1 MKKKGMRLVAMIE
14 EIKSK
19 EKSKEENKEEKYEI
33 INFLPD
39 LKVKHIGGKKFE
51 IEENEDYIKI
61 PYADGIDDLTVIV
74 GENGVGKTRLVNDI
88 LSQSEEKLFIYRL
101 GKDKYIYLQ
110 HTDKDDRRRT
120 GEQNFVNNNELE
132 LTFSS
137 KIGRKKYNATGSDF
151 KELQIVKFSNSIE
164 KEGGTILL
172 DLSKDVSTTK
182 LLERNKHRT
191 VVLEDMKNQI
201 SFIKELMEKETDLEK
216 LFNSH
221 PILRP
226 IISNKQI
233 VIAFR
238 NTIQEVNFN
247 QEWKFLAQRQLSYF
261 KNRRARFIQYFFD
274 ILIYI
279 VISNKKRKINDHE
292 YNQELFNLFVK
303 QTHREVPS
311 YYYGQEI
318 VRSLLKNSREEQGR
332 ELEKRLQAGDSKAK
346 EFWDKVVTYNSF
358 FEHTPHGK
366 EMISNYE
373 SGSTKQKNRLGNAIK
388 TDKVFEELR
397 AIEGINAKVIEH
409 LVSLYKSTDLID
421 TTNDIDQFSKIQQ
434 LLGILS
440 KIEGE
445 NYILKN
451 TEYKNIIDRF
461 MGEII
466 FSWDGLSSGELALLN
481 LFGRLFSI
489 KKGLKANNILLL
501 LDEVDL
507 GLHPEWQRRWIS
519 VALPIIKE
527 IFKGKHI
534 QIIMTTHSPIM
545 LSDIYADNVIM
556 LRKDTNGNRIIVENQ
571 GMEKNQ
577 VTTFGQNIHDLYR
590 DSFFLDSTR
599 GEYAKEQIQET
610 TKVLYELELWQDEES
625 RIFDIYKGKCKERY
639 KELFASDT
647 DDLDKKIDEEAFE
660 VWFSHRSQ
668 IEKDIENIKKISNEE
683 EYANLFYEKYYKT
696 KDQGKFTDLFK
707 ERFNDDKQII
717 EKLKSGEIIFPEF
730 NRTNYKD
737 EYKTQYREKY
747 IKLRDDILNNSFIR
761 EKIQKSSSDDR
772 FKQIL
777 KYRIDAI
784 GEQLI
789 KRKLLSMWDKIWFS
803 ETVPEISSG
812 NSELLQQIREVF
824 ATNKQVLLK
833 VSEIEE
839 LINSHNGEE

>member
-1 MKKKGMRLVAMIE
+1 MIE
-14 EIKSK
+14 ETKSK

-39 LKVKHIGGKKFE
+39 IKVKYTDKKEFK
-51 IEENEDYIKI
+51 IEKNEGYIKI
-61 PYADGIDDLTVIV
+61 PYAEGIDDLSVIV

-88 LSQSEEKLFIYRL
+88 LSQDEKKLFIYQL
-101 GKDKYIYLQ
+101 GNDKYIYLKLP
-110 HTDKDDRRRT
+110 DKNDRRRT
-120 GEQNFVNNNELE
+120 GEHNFVRKCELE
-132 LTFSS
+132 LKVSPE
-137 KIGRKKYNATGSDF
+137 IEGQRYNAGHSDF
-151 KELQIVKFSNSIE
+151 KEFQIVKFSNSIE

-216 LFNSH
+216 LFKSH

-238 NTIQEVNFN
+238 NTIQEVDFN
-247 QEWKFLAQRQLSYF
+247 QEWKFLAQRQLSHF

-279 VISNKKRKINDHE
+279 VISNKNRKINDPE
-292 YNQELFNLFVK
+292 YNLELFNLFVK
-303 QTHREVPS
+303 QTYREVPS
-311 YYYGQEI
+311 YYNGQEI
-318 VRSLLKNSREEQGR
+318 FGSLLKNSREEQRR

-346 EFWDKVVTYNSF
+346 EFLDKVIAYNNF
-358 FEHTPHGK
+358 FEHAPNGK
-366 EMISNYE
+366 EMVSNYH
-373 SGSTKQKNRLGNAIK
+373 SGRTKQKKRLGNTIK

-397 AIEGINAKVIEH
+397 AIEGINDKIIEH
-409 LVSLYKSTDLID
+409 LESLYSSADLID

-434 LLGILS
+434 LLSILS
-440 KIEGE
+440 QIEGE
-445 NYILKN
+445 NYILTN
-451 TEYKNIIDRF
+451 TGYKNIIDKF
-461 MGEII
+461 MGEIT

-489 KKGLKANNILLL
+489 KKGLKAANILLL

-545 LSDIYADNVIM
+545 LSDIYAENVIM

-590 DSFFLDSTR
+590 DSFFLESTR

-610 TKVLYELELWQDEES
+610 TKVLYELELCQDEVS
-625 RIFDIYKGKCKERY
+625 RIKKLKLVYVHQKIMGKKLKGEEENINRFLIRELGLTVCPYCNRNYINNRGNKFSAQMDHFYSKDEFPWLAVSLYNLIPSCGACNHIKGTKDFNVHPFIKSDVEDNEVKFSYQQTASDDVKVIISTTDERKGDIGTIKLEEAYSIHNLDVRNMLLREEKYSKKYREELRQLLQTDGGIESQLSLTDDEIDRMIYGDVIFEEDIKNVSLGKFRKDIYQE
-639 KELFASDT
+639 
-647 DDLDKKIDEEAFE
+647 
-660 VWFSHRSQ
+660 
-668 IEKDIENIKKISNEE
+668 IKS
-683 EYANLFYEKYYKT
+683 F
-696 KDQGKFTDLFK
+696 
-707 ERFNDDKQII
+707 
-717 EKLKSGEIIFPEF
+717 
-730 NRTNYKD
+730 
-737 EYKTQYREKY
+737 
-747 IKLRDDILNNSFIR
+747 RD
-761 EKIQKSSSDDR
+761 
-772 FKQIL
+772 
-777 KYRIDAI
+777 Y
-784 GEQLI
+784 
-789 KRKLLSMWDKIWFS
+789 
-803 ETVPEISSG
+803 
-812 NSELLQQIREVF
+812 
-824 ATNKQVLLK
+824 
-833 VSEIEE
+833 
-839 LINSHNGEE
+839 

>member
-1 MKKKGMRLVAMIE
+1 MRLVAMIE
-14 EIKSK
+14 SK
-19 EKSKEENKEEKYEI
+19 DDKYEV

-39 LKVKHIGGKKFE
+39 IKVKHTGEKNFK
-51 IEENEDYIKI
+51 IEENEGYIKI
-61 PYADGIDDLTVIV
+61 PYAEGIDDLIVIV

-88 LSQSEEKLFIYRL
+88 LSQSEKKLFIYRL

-201 SFIKELMEKETDLEK
+201 SFIKELMEKKTDLEK
-216 LFNSH
+216 LFESH
-221 PILRP
+221 PILQT

-233 VIAFR
+233 TIEFR
-238 NTIQEVNFN
+238 NTSLRKMGI
-247 QEWKFLAQRQLSYF
+247 LAFRELSGF
-261 KNRRARFIQYFFD
+261 KNKRAIFIQYFFD
-274 ILIYI
+274 ILIDI
-279 VISNKKRKINDHE
+279 IIKNKKGKIDNHG
-292 YNQELFNLFVK
+292 YNQELFKLFVK
-303 QTHREVPS
+303 QTHREIPS
-311 YYYGQEI
+311 VYSGYEI
-318 VRSLLKNSREEQGR
+318 VRNLPKDSREEKGR
-332 ELEKRLQAGDSKAK
+332 AFEKKLQEGDQETK

-373 SGSTKQKNRLGNAIK
+373 SDSTKQKNRLGNIIK

-397 AIEGINAKVIEH
+397 AIEGINDKVIEH

-434 LLGILS
+434 LLEILS

-451 TEYKNIIDRF
+451 TEYKNIIDKF
-461 MGEII
+461 MGEIT

-481 LFGRLFSI
+481 LFGRLYSI
-489 KKGLKANNILLL
+489 KKGLKATNILLL

-545 LSDIYADNVIM
+545 LSDIYAENVIM

-590 DSFFLDSTR
+590 DSFFLESTR

-625 RIFDIYKGKCKERY
+625 RIFDIFREECKKYLSSIGVKNKKNVVWLLRY
-639 KELFASDT
+639 IQIYE
-647 DDLDKKIDEEAFE
+647 DL
-660 VWFSHRSQ
+660 
-668 IEKDIENIKKISNEE
+668 ENIKKISNEE
-683 EYANLFYEKYYKT
+683 EYANYFYEKHYKKKASHKGEFT
-696 KDQGKFTDLFK
+696 KDFLKKFK
-707 ERFNDDKQII
+707 ADKQII
-717 EKLKSGEIIFPEF
+717 DKLKSDQS
-730 NRTNYKD
+730 NYKD
-737 EYKTQYREKY
+737 KYKTQYRAKY
-747 IKLRDDILNNSFIR
+747 IKLREDILNNSFIR
-761 EKIQKSSSDDR
+761 EKIQKSSSDEQ

-803 ETVPEISSG
+803 ETVPEPSSR
-812 NSELLQQIREVF
+812 NSEVDRLLQQLRKVY
-824 ATNKQVLLK
+824 ATNEQVLLK
-833 VSEIEE
+833 ASEIEE
-839 LINSHNGEE
+839 LMNSHSGEE

>member
-1 MKKKGMRLVAMIE
+1 MGNKCNKEIGKMKKMGMRLVAMIE
-14 EIKSK
+14 SK
-19 EKSKEENKEEKYEI
+19 DEKYEV

-39 LKVKHIGGKKFE
+39 IKVKHTGGKNFK
-51 IEENEDYIKI
+51 IEEKEDYIKI
-61 PYADGIDDLTVIV
+61 PYAEGIDDLTVIV

-101 GKDKYIYLQ
+101 GKDKYLYLQ

-120 GEQNFVNNNELE
+120 GEQNFVNNNKLE

-137 KIGRKKYNATGSDF
+137 KIVRKKYNATGSDF

-216 LFNSH
+216 LFKSH

-238 NTIQEVNFN
+238 NTIQEVDFN
-247 QEWKFLAQRQLSYF
+247 QEWKFLAQRQLSHF

-311 YYYGQEI
+311 DYAGDNI
-318 VRSLLKNSREEQGR
+318 VRNLPKDSREEKGR
-332 ELEKRLQAGDSKAK
+332 AFEKKLQEGDQETK

-366 EMISNYE
+366 EIISNYE
-373 SGSTKQKNRLGNAIK
+373 SDSTKQKNRLGNTIK

-397 AIEGINAKVIEH
+397 AIEGINDKVIEH

-434 LLGILS
+434 LLEILS

-461 MGEII
+461 MGEIT

-481 LFGRLFSI
+481 LFGRLHSI
-489 KKGLKANNILLL
+489 KKNLKATNILLL

-527 IFKGKHI
+527 IFKDKHI

-545 LSDIYADNVIM
+545 LSDIYAENVIM

-590 DSFFLDSTR
+590 DSFFLESTR

-625 RIFDIYKGKCKERY
+625 RIRDIYKGKCKERY

-647 DDLDKKIDEEAFE
+647 EDLDKKIDEEAFE

-730 NRTNYKD
+730 NETNYKD

-803 ETVPEISSG
+803 ETVPEIASG

-833 VSEIEE
+833 VSEIEK

>member
-14 EIKSK
+14 SK
-19 EKSKEENKEEKYEI
+19 DDKYEV

-39 LKVKHIGGKKFE
+39 IKVKHTGEKNFK
-51 IEENEDYIKI
+51 IEENEGYIKI
-61 PYADGIDDLTVIV
+61 PYAEGIDDLIVIV

-88 LSQSEEKLFIYRL
+88 LSQSEKKLFIYRL

-201 SFIKELMEKETDLEK
+201 SFIKELMEKKTDLEK
-216 LFNSH
+216 LFESH
-221 PILRP
+221 PILQT

-233 VIAFR
+233 TIEFR
-238 NTIQEVNFN
+238 NTSLRKMGI
-247 QEWKFLAQRQLSYF
+247 LAFRELSGF
-261 KNRRARFIQYFFD
+261 KNKRAIFIQYFFD
-274 ILIYI
+274 ILIDI
-279 VISNKKRKINDHE
+279 IIKNKKGKIDNHG
-292 YNQELFNLFVK
+292 YNQELFKLFVK
-303 QTHREVPS
+303 QTHREIPS
-311 YYYGQEI
+311 VYSGYEI
-318 VRSLLKNSREEQGR
+318 VRNLPKDSREEKGR
-332 ELEKRLQAGDSKAK
+332 AFEKKLQEGDQETK

-373 SGSTKQKNRLGNAIK
+373 SDSTKQKNRLGNIIK

-397 AIEGINAKVIEH
+397 AIEGINDKVIEH

-434 LLGILS
+434 LLEILS

-451 TEYKNIIDRF
+451 TEYKNIIDKF
-461 MGEII
+461 MGEIT

-481 LFGRLFSI
+481 LFGRLYSI
-489 KKGLKANNILLL
+489 KKGLKATNILLL

-590 DSFFLDSTR
+590 DSFFLESTR

-668 IEKDIENIKKISNEE
+668 IEKDIENIKKISNKE
-683 EYANLFYEKYYKT
+683 EYADYFYEKYYK
-696 KDQGKFTDLFK
+696 KKAIHQEKFTKIL
-707 ERFNDDKQII
+707 I
-717 EKLKSGEIIFPEF
+717 EKYKVDKHIIDKLKFGEIIFPKL
-730 NRTNYKD
+730 NQTDYKD
-737 EYKTQYREKY
+737 EYNTQYRAKY

-761 EKIQKSSSDDR
+761 EKFQKSSSDDW

-789 KRKLLSMWDKIWFS
+789 KRKLLSMWDNIRFS
-803 ETVPEISSG
+803 ENLSDSSLEKSGMNGLFQKLKEASG
-812 NSELLQQIREVF
+812 N
-824 ATNKQVLLK
+824 NKQILTI

>member
-14 EIKSK
+14 KIV
-19 EKSKEENKEEKYEI
+19 EEEDKYEV

-39 LKVKHIGGKKFE
+39 IKVKYTDKKEFK
-51 IEENEDYIKI
+51 IEKNEGYIKI
-61 PYADGIDDLTVIV
+61 PYAEGIDDLSVIV

-88 LSQSEEKLFIYRL
+88 LSQDEKKLFIYQL
-101 GKDKYIYLQ
+101 GNDKYIYLKLP
-110 HTDKDDRRRT
+110 DKNDRRRT
-120 GEQNFVNNNELE
+120 GEHNFVRKCELE
-132 LTFSS
+132 LKVSS
-137 KIGRKKYNATGSDF
+137 EIEGQRYNAGHSDF
-151 KELQIVKFSNSIE
+151 KEFQIVKFSNSIE

-216 LFNSH
+216 LFKSH

-238 NTIQEVNFN
+238 NTIQEVDFN
-247 QEWKFLAQRQLSYF
+247 QEWKFLAQRQLSHF

-279 VISNKKRKINDHE
+279 VISNKNRKINDPE

-303 QTHREVPS
+303 QTYREVPS
-311 YYYGQEI
+311 YYNGQEI
-318 VRSLLKNSREEQGR
+318 FGSLLKNSREEQRR

-346 EFWDKVVTYNSF
+346 EFLDKVIAYNNF
-358 FEHTPHGK
+358 FEHAPNGK
-366 EMISNYE
+366 EMVSNYH
-373 SGSTKQKNRLGNAIK
+373 SGRTKQKKRLGNTIK

-397 AIEGINAKVIEH
+397 AIEGINDKVIEH
-409 LVSLYKSTDLID
+409 LESLYSSADLID

-434 LLGILS
+434 LLSILS
-440 KIEGE
+440 QIEGE

-451 TEYKNIIDRF
+451 TGYKNIIDKF
-461 MGEII
+461 MGEIT

-489 KKGLKANNILLL
+489 KKGLKAANILLL

-545 LSDIYADNVIM
+545 LSDIYAENVIM

-590 DSFFLDSTR
+590 DSFFLESTR

-610 TKVLYELELWQDEES
+610 TKVLYELELCQDEVS
-625 RIFDIYKGKCKERY
+625 RI
-639 KELFASDT
+639 
-647 DDLDKKIDEEAFE
+647 LD
-660 VWFSHRSQ
+660 
-668 IEKDIENIKKISNEE
+668 
-683 EYANLFYEKYYKT
+683 
-696 KDQGKFTDLFK
+696 
-707 ERFNDDKQII
+707 
-717 EKLKSGEIIFPEF
+717 KLKSGEIIFPES
-730 NRTNYKD
+730 NQTNYKD

-747 IKLRDDILNNSFIR
+747 VKLREGILNNSFIR
-761 EKIQKSSSDDR
+761 EKIQKSSSDDQ

-789 KRKLLSMWDKIWFS
+789 KRKLLFTWDKIWFS
-803 ETVPEISSG
+803 DTVPEPSSR
-812 NSELLQQIREVF
+812 NSEVDRLLQQLRKVY
-824 ATNKQVLLK
+824 ATNEQVLLK
-833 VSEIEE
+833 ASEIEE
-839 LINSHNGEE
+839 LMNSHSGEE